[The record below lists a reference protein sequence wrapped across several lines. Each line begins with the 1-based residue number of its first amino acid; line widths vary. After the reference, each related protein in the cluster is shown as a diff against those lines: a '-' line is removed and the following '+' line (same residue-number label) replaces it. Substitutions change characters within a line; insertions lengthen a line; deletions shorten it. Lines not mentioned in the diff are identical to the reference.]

1 MDWFFKFHYPSKH
14 YALIISEEDDKYSFG
29 IISHDEKSKSRS
41 NLKLNCN
48 PNPLDESVAY
58 IQKYIRTQPIKNFS
72 KRIANHLFLSQQD
85 KDMIT
90 KFLET
95 KKTNK
100 EQTEANEPERE
111 R

>member
-29 IISHDEKSKSRS
+29 IITHDEKSKSRS

-58 IQKYIRTQPIKNFS
+58 MDKYIRKQPIKNFS

-85 KDMIT
+85 KELIT
-90 KFLET
+90 NFLEE
-95 KKTNK
+95 KQKRK
-100 EQTEANEPERE
+100 EQTEENEPERE

>member
-14 YALIISEEDDKYSFG
+14 YALIISEEDNKYSFG
-29 IISHDEKSKSRS
+29 IITHDEKSKSRS

-58 IQKYIRTQPIKNFS
+58 MDKYIRKQPIKNFS
-72 KRIANHLFLSQQD
+72 NRIANHLFLSQQD
-85 KDMIT
+85 KELIT
-90 KFLET
+90 NLLDEKQ
-95 KKTNK
+95 KRK
-100 EQTEANEPERE
+100 EQTEDNEPERE

>member
-1 MDWFFKFHYPSKH
+1 MDWFFRFHYPSKH

-29 IISHDEKSKSRS
+29 IITHDEKSKSRS

-48 PNPLDESVAY
+48 PNPLDKSVAY
-58 IQKYIRTQPIKNFS
+58 MDKYIRTQPIKNFS

-85 KDMIT
+85 KELIT
-90 KFLET
+90 NLLDEKQ
-95 KKTNK
+95 KRQ
-100 EQTEANEPERE
+100 EQIEDNEPERE